1 MRKVRLPT
9 GARLLNAISLAIDG
23 LPCELT
29 RLRTGGVYWLACADA
44 AHADLFAAGAEGY
57 FLACRLAETLHP
69 TLPDAV
75 DRRGLDNQRQ
85 ALFGHPMSG
94 GGLMEELLD
103 ITEEL
108 IFLSQDA
115 IPCDLR

>member
-1 MRKVRLPT
+1 
-9 GARLLNAISLAIDG
+9 
-23 LPCELT
+23 
-29 RLRTGGVYWLACADA
+29 
-44 AHADLFAAGAEGY
+44 
-57 FLACRLAETLHP
+57 
-69 TLPDAV
+69 
-75 DRRGLDNQRQ
+75 
-85 ALFGHPMSG
+85 MSG